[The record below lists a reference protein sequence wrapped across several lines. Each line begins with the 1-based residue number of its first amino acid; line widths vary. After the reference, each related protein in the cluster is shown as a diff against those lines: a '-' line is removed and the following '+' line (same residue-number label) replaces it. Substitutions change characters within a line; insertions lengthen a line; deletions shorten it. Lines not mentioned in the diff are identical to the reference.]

1 MMEKIFEI
9 SMHVEEPIVVG
20 QDNQVGRRQLIP
32 IVSGTVKSNQRFWS
46 RIAVVLIANVLIQ
59 QENVPYLRD
68 MLFN

>member
-32 IVSGTVKSNQRFWS
+32 IVSGTVKSNQHS
-46 RIAVVLIANVLIQ
+46 GHVLPVVLIANVLIQ